1 MSTAQEYP
9 PYANYSETVRY
20 VEDFVQISDLAYGI
34 TRQLMK
40 KHSKDS
46 LIDVEMPR
54 PKKKE
59 LSFSMADIRVK
70 NVEFVCGW
78 LSFEA
83 YAGKLGIDLTE
94 VEALA
99 SAKKLGP
106 IPKHPE
112 TNIDL
117 VIWPEEF
124 QSKELAELPEPG
136 KSKFKPQFS
145 ITAKAS
151 VELDDEKEDSF
162 EETQKRL
169 LSLAHQVGETEELG
183 TKAETMLYQS
193 SLLLQWTAFEVY
205 IRETI
210 HDLFRRHPGKLAK
223 GQKGSFASLSYADVL
238 RMSEDFS
245 SIAALQESIVN
256 LEIEKHKK
264 DGASISGLINF
275 LKSEF
280 KFEEDPYKAWYVIEG
295 DMRTASFAKVTE
307 IKDVR
312 NSLIHDAGKNVE
324 DLLAMYPNLIEKE
337 GGLIVSNAYY
347 TECVYV
353 LRGIAFSIAKSITTG
368 KYKCA

>member
-1 MSTAQEYP
+1 MTKLQEYT

-20 VEDFVQISDLAYGI
+20 IEDFVQISDLAYGI
-34 TRQLMK
+34 TSQLMK

-46 LIDVEMPR
+46 LIGVEIPR

-59 LSFSMADIRVK
+59 LSFSMADVRVK
-70 NVEFVCGW
+70 NVDFVCGW

-83 YAGKLGIDLTE
+83 YAGKLGIDPTE
-94 VEALA
+94 VEVLA
-99 SAKKLGP
+99 SAGKLGP
-106 IPKHPE
+106 IVKHPQ
-112 TNIDL
+112 TSSNL

-124 QSKELAELPEPG
+124 QSQDLEKLPEPG

-151 VELDDEKEDSF
+151 VELDDEKEESF

-193 SLLLQWTAFEVY
+193 SFLLQWTAFEVY

-223 GQKGSFASLSYADVL
+223 GQKGALTSLSYADVL
-238 RMSEDFS
+238 RMSEDFA
-245 SIAALQESIVN
+245 SIDTLRESIVN

-280 KFEEDPYKAWYVIEG
+280 TFEEDPYKAWYVIEG
-295 DMRTASFAKVTE
+295 DMRAASFAKVTE

-324 DLLAMYPNLIEKE
+324 DLLAIYPSLIAKE

-347 TECVYV
+347 AECVYV
-353 LRGIAFSIAKSITTG
+353 LRSIAFSIAKSITTG
-368 KYKCA
+368 KYRCA

>member
-1 MSTAQEYP
+1 MSKVQNYT

-20 VEDFVQISDLAYGI
+20 IENFVNISDLAYGI

-46 LIDVEMPR
+46 LIDFDVPP

-59 LSFSMADIRVK
+59 LSFSMADIRLK
-70 NVEFVCGW
+70 NVDFVCGW

-83 YAGKLGIDLTE
+83 YAEKLGIAPEE
-94 VEALA
+94 VDALA
-99 SAKKLGP
+99 SAGKLGS
-106 IPKHPE
+106 IAKHPK
-112 TNIDL
+112 TNSNLI
-117 VIWPEEF
+117 IWPNDF
-124 QSKELAELPEPG
+124 QLQDLEKLPEPG
-136 KSKFKPQFS
+136 KSKFKPIFS

-151 VELDDEKEDSF
+151 VEFDTENEESF

-169 LSLAHQVGETEELG
+169 LSLAHKIGDTEELG

-193 SLLLQWTAFEVY
+193 SFLLQWTAFEIY

-210 HDLFRRHPGKLAK
+210 HDLFRSHPGKLAK
-223 GQKGSFASLSYADVL
+223 GQKGSLTSLSYADVL
-238 RMSEDFS
+238 RMSEDFA
-245 SIAALQESIVN
+245 SIDALRESIVN

-280 KFEEDPYKAWYVIEG
+280 TFERDPYKAWYVIEG
-295 DMRTASFAKVTE
+295 DKRTASFAKVTE

-312 NSLIHDAGKNVE
+312 NSLIHDAGKNVD
-324 DLLAMYPNLIEKE
+324 DLLAMYPHLIAKE
-337 GGLIVSNAYY
+337 GALIISRVYY
-347 TECVYV
+347 DECIYV
-353 LRGIAFSIAKSITTG
+353 LRSIAFSIAESITSG
-368 KYKCA
+368 KYRCV